1 MPVPS
6 GAGMVVRL
14 FCCGRV
20 MNDSNHSE
28 WIPNIILGQDYDR
41 RYIDAPIHYDI
52 LENLAVFFG
61 RDMPVHRHAQYLQI
75 HYIDRGEI
83 SFHID
88 DKIYHTSGPSLILTP
103 PSVPHSFLTQSDAR
117 GHVLTVHQSI
127 VWQLLKD
134 GLQQQVDTELNHG
147 ICISRDDLEPG
158 QHTQWFMIIQ
168 TFRNLKVEWFRE
180 HPGKQLALHSLV
192 SLLLIQISRLPAK
205 DAESTAV
212 NNDDL
217 QIFRRF
223 SNLIEEHFREHWPLA
238 EYTGR
243 LGISE
248 SRLHQI
254 CQRVSN
260 RSPKKLAHDRILQET
275 KRLLIFSN
283 LSSNDICYQLGFS
296 DPAYFSHFFKRH
308 TGITAKR
315 YRSQQQ

>member
-1 MPVPS
+1 
-6 GAGMVVRL
+6 
-14 FCCGRV
+14 

-28 WIPNIILGQDYDR
+28 WIPNLILGQDYDR

-61 RDMPVHRHAQYLQI
+61 RNMPVHRHAQYLQI

-88 DKIYHTSGPSLILTP
+88 DKIYHTRGPSLILTP
-103 PSVPHSFLTQSDAR
+103 PSVPHSFLTQPDAC

-134 GLQQQVDTELNHG
+134 GMQQEMGTELNHG
-147 ICISRDDLEPG
+147 ICIARFDLEPE
-158 QHTQWFMIIQ
+158 QHPQWSRIIQ
-168 TFRNLKVEWFRE
+168 IFRNLKVEWFQE
-180 HPGKQLALHSLV
+180 HPAKQLALHSLV
-192 SLLLIQISRLPAK
+192 SLLLIQISRLSAREA
-205 DAESTAV
+205 DSTSV

-223 SNLIEEHFREHWPLA
+223 SNLIEEHFREHWHLP
-238 EYTGR
+238 EYTNR
-243 LGISE
+243 LGVSE

-260 RSPKKLAHDRILQET
+260 RSPKKLTHDRITQEA
-275 KRLLIFSN
+275 KRLLTFSN
-283 LSSNDICYQLGFS
+283 LSSSDICYHLGFS

-308 TGITAKR
+308 TGVTAKR

>member
-1 MPVPS
+1 M
-6 GAGMVVRL
+6 AVRV
-14 FCCGRV
+14 FYCGRT
-20 MNDSNHSE
+20 MNDTNHDE

-52 LENLAVFFG
+52 LENLAGFFG

-88 DKIYHTSGPSLILTP
+88 DKIYHTRGPCLILTP
-103 PSVPHSFLTQSDAR
+103 PSVPHSFLTQPDAC
-117 GHVLTVHQSI
+117 GHVLTIHQSI

-134 GLQQQVDTELNHG
+134 GLQQEMDTKLNHG
-147 ICISRDDLEPG
+147 ICIAQADLEPE
-158 QHTQWFMIIQ
+158 QHSQWSLITQS
-168 TFRNLKVEWFRE
+168 FRNLKVEWFRE
-180 HPGKQLALHSLV
+180 HPSKQLALNSLI
-192 SLLLIQISRLPAK
+192 SLLLIQVSRLPTK
-205 DAESTAV
+205 EAESTAV

-223 SNLIEEHFREHWPLA
+223 SNLIEEHFRKHWHLP
-238 EYTGR
+238 EYTSR

-260 RSPKKLAHDRILQET
+260 RSPKKLIHDRIIQET
-275 KRLLIFSN
+275 KRLLLFSN
-283 LSSNDICYQLGFS
+283 LSSNNICYRLGFS
-296 DPAYFSHFFKRH
+296 DPAYFSRFFKRH
-308 TGITAKR
+308 TGVTAQH
-315 YRSQQQ
+315 YRSQ

>member
-1 MPVPS
+1 MLVPK
-6 GAGMVVRL
+6 GAGLAAHL
-14 FCCGRV
+14 FCYGRI
-20 MNDSNHSE
+20 MNGSDHNE

-61 RDMPVHRHAQYLQI
+61 RDMPVHRHTQYLQI

-88 DKIYHTSGPSLILTP
+88 DKVYHTCGPSLILTP
-103 PSVPHSFLTQSDAR
+103 PSVPHSFLTRKDAC

-147 ICISRDDLEPG
+147 ICVSQDDLEPG
-158 QHTQWFMIIQ
+158 QHTQWSMIIQ

-192 SLLLIQISRLPAK
+192 NLLLIQISRLPAK

-223 SNLIEEHFREHWPLA
+223 SNLIEEHFRKHWPLA
-238 EYTGR
+238 EYTVR